1 MQNYIKKKFPMID
14 VEMEYL
20 WPGML
25 GVSKDLLPIV
35 GPDENSESIFYV
47 GAATGLPWA
56 SALGQYAADRVLN
69 GRNEFDE
76 DFSPHRKFVIGHRL
90 QSLIHTPATYAL
102 SHGIAKY
109 L

>member
-1 MQNYIKKKFPMID
+1 MI
-14 VEMEYL
+14 
-20 WPGML
+20 
-25 GVSKDLLPIV
+25 GVSKDLLPII
-35 GPDENSESIFYV
+35 GPDKDNEHVFYV

-56 SALGQYAADRVLN
+56 CALGRYAAERLIN

-76 DFSPHRKFVIGHRL
+76 DFSSKRHFVIGPRM
-90 QSLIHTPATYAL
+90 QSMLRTPATYAL